1 LIISE
6 QSKKPTKNPQIEKKI
21 ACMKEEKKENS
32 VHTSDESEY
41 DDEESQEV
49 SGFSQITLNDFI
61 EEKKE
66 YISVNMMI

>member
-1 LIISE
+1 
-6 QSKKPTKNPQIEKKI
+6 
-21 ACMKEEKKENS
+21 MKEEKKENS